1 MVPETQ
7 GEIAGLVKELG
18 KTTQNRKRLRL
29 LSELCE
35 KFYLS
40 DTVVALDYAEQAA
53 KIAVKINDSEIS
65 GKIKM
70 LLGRC
75 QYRTSDFQRA
85 RENFIEA
92 LRIQQQ
98 LHNDSEVV
106 KLYYLMGNIH
116 LSQAEY
122 SQAIQLYNDSLDL
135 AERLEDKS
143 SKEIALN
150 NLGLAYRAIGDL
162 YKSFDYHSRSL
173 ELSLELELEG
183 IGPGFLNIAILYYEM
198 HQYDKA
204 SEYFDKAYEEGKKN
218 GDILCVVKALI
229 NKGEMLV
236 IGDNVTDALTLYNE
250 ALTITKDHDFHS
262 ERARTLEH
270 LGFANA
276 KNGEKKKALESYNDA
291 LTFCEQHTLVSKVAG
306 ILMLKAQLLFDM
318 KEPDA
323 AREFAKEA
331 IVIATA
337 SGELITQANMY
348 LLLAQCDKHDLRFEE
363 ALGNYE
369 KYNELLKQ
377 THHDNETSLMREAH
391 IRLEVEAAL
400 REHVQLKLQ
409 KEILVQDLHTKRQEL
424 TALALQLAKQNE
436 ALGKVTSQ
444 LKDTLHSPGQKA
456 NLPVSSVISDIERL
470 RSSES
475 EWEFFRTQFD
485 EIHADF
491 GTRLLEKYPALSPK
505 EVKVCLLMK
514 LNLATKDIANSLCLS
529 HRTIEVHRYQIR
541 KKLGL
546 SGDDNLQTFL
556 MSLT

>member
-1 MVPETQ
+1 MASNTQ
-7 GEIAGLVKELG
+7 GEIAALIKELG

-53 KIAVKINDSEIS
+53 KIARKINDPDIS
-65 GKIKM
+65 GKTFT

-75 QYRTSDFQRA
+75 QYRTSDFQSA
-85 RENFIEA
+85 KENFVEA
-92 LRIQQQ
+92 MRIQQQ
-98 LHNDSEVV
+98 LHNEQEVV

-116 LSQAEY
+116 LSRAEY
-122 SQAIQLYNDSLDL
+122 SQAIQFYNDSLDL
-135 AERLEDKS
+135 AERLQDKS

-150 NLGLAYRAIGDL
+150 NLGLSYRAIGDL

-204 SEYFDKAYEEGKKN
+204 SEYFDKAYEAGKKN
-218 GDILCVVKALI
+218 GDILCIVKALL

-236 IGDNVTDALTLYNE
+236 VGDNITDALTLYDE
-250 ALTITKDHDFHS
+250 ALAVTKDHDFHS
-262 ERARTLEH
+262 ERAKALEH
-270 LGFANA
+270 LGFAYA
-276 KNGEKKKALESYNDA
+276 KNGAKKKALESYNEA
-291 LTFCEQHTLVSKVAG
+291 LAFCEQHELVSKVAS
-306 ILMLKAQLLFDM
+306 ILMHKAQLLFDM
-318 KEPDA
+318 KDPDA
-323 AREFAKEA
+323 AREAANKA
-331 IVIATA
+331 IAMA
-337 SGELITQANMY
+337 SESGELITEALMY
-348 LLLAQCDKHDLRFEE
+348 RLLAQCDKRVLRFEA
-363 ALGNYE
+363 ALQNYE
-369 KYNELLKQ
+369 KYNELLEQ
-377 THHDNETSLMREAH
+377 THHDNENSLMREAH

-400 REHVQLKLQ
+400 REHFQLKLQ
-409 KEILVQDLHTKRQEL
+409 KGILEQDLHTKRQEL
-424 TALALQLAKQNE
+424 TAIALQLAKQNE

-444 LKDTLHSPGQKA
+444 LKDTLHSPGQKT

-470 RSSES
+470 RNSES

-485 EIHADF
+485 AIHADF

-546 SGDDNLQTFL
+546 SGEDNLQTFL